1 MLRVLCPVEARGQL
15 DGRHA
20 ASEQTLPYL
29 RSVFS
34 PLSLST
40 SAASSPESFPCNWAR
55 RRPGRCRSVSRE
67 LLLLLLCLLCA
78 TQRQFHGSGNVSTR
92 ELQPPGA
99 VLGAKPH
106 RD

>member
-1 MLRVLCPVEARGQL
+1 
-15 DGRHA
+15 
-20 ASEQTLPYL
+20 
-29 RSVFS
+29 
-34 PLSLST
+34 
-40 SAASSPESFPCNWAR
+40 
-55 RRPGRCRSVSRE
+55 VSRE